1 MRRLLATLLLMI
13 VPFQF
18 AWSAVQGVH
27 VHPGDDAP
35 VAEFHAHHDADH
47 AHADAAPAASGA
59 GDCSHN
65 ADGHHDGHC
74 HLAFSMILSGPA
86 PALAA
91 TPRGGA
97 PAAPPLAFTSHIPPL
112 FDWPPSARR

>member
-1 MRRLLATLLLMI
+1 MRRLLAILLLLI

-18 AWSAVQGVH
+18 AWSTAQGVH
-27 VHPGDDAP
+27 DHFGSDGPATG
-35 VAEFHAHHDADH
+35 FHSHHDGDH
-47 AHADAAPAASGA
+47 AHPNA
-59 GDCSHN
+59 GFATSDPEHSSHH

-74 HLAFSMILSGPA
+74 HMAFSMILSGSA